1 MTTRSVKQSV
11 RGVST
16 KVRTTKQSPKTKMKK
31 VATAKSIQARRNI
44 ISAARQRLPIVSV
57 EDIIETRGII
67 TKESEHSVTIKLS
80 REIIRKLKDLYLT
93 SQRDKSEYVGFIN
106 ATRERNTVKFNSPTR
121 HTNWNPTRVMPP
133 PGTNENLIV
142 YHSHPVPVSRELSV
156 SNVTLPS
163 KEDFMYYVRGYPKM
177 QANIILER
185 NGYYLIDLLESDNF
199 MLPNPSAA
207 HDTFINILMNKDITK
222 YQVMNTPVP
231 ISLFTVSIDSWQKM
245 FNTYI
250 DTVMRHRYGMSI
262 KYYRY
267 TELPEI
273 TLKNPE
279 TVFPTRPRT

>member
-1 MTTRSVKQSV
+1 MKNRKDIKTVTTMLNPRTRLRQSAAAQTI
-11 RGVST
+11 RARANT
-16 KVRTTKQSPKTKMKK
+16 
-31 VATAKSIQARRNI
+31 VAAARR
-44 ISAARQRLPIVSV
+44 RLPLVSV

-67 TKESEHSVTIKLS
+67 TKETRDVVTIKLS

-93 SQRDKSEYVGFIN
+93 SQRDQSEYVGFIN
-106 ATRERNTVKFNSPTR
+106 ATRERNVVKFNSPTR
-121 HTNWNPTRVMPP
+121 HTNWHPSRVMPP
-133 PGTNENLIV
+133 QGTNDNLIV

-163 KEDFMYYVRGYPKM
+163 KEDFTYYVRGYPKM

-185 NGYYLIDLLESDNF
+185 NGYYMIDLLESDNF
-199 MLPNPSAA
+199 SLPNPSVA
-207 HDTFINILMNKDITK
+207 HDTFIQLLVNKDINR
-222 YQVMNTPVP
+222 YQVTRVP
-231 ISLFTVSIDSWQKM
+231 LPIALFTVSIASWQKM

-250 DTVMRHRYGMSI
+250 DRVMRHRFGLSI

-279 TVFPTRPRT
+279 SFMNLS

>member
-1 MTTRSVKQSV
+1 MTVQTKKKSV
-11 RGVST
+11 RGT
-16 KVRTTKQSPKTKMKK
+16 AMKVRTTKLSPKTKMKTI
-31 VATAKSIQARRNI
+31 ATAKSIQARRNI
-44 ISAARQRLPIVSV
+44 MTTARQRLPIVSV

-67 TKESEHSVTIKLS
+67 TKETEHSVTIKLS

-121 HTNWNPTRVMPP
+121 HTNWHPSRVFPP
-133 PGTNENLIV
+133 QGTNDNLIV

-163 KEDFMYYVRGYPKM
+163 KEDFTYYVRGYPKM

-185 NGYYLIDLLESDNF
+185 NGYYMVDLLESDNF

-207 HDTFINILMNKDITK
+207 HDTFINLLVNKDINR
-222 YQVMNTPVP
+222 YQVVGVNLPML
-231 ISLFTVSIDSWQKM
+231 LFTVSINSWQKM

-250 DTVMRHRYGMSI
+250 DKVMRHRYGLSI

-279 TVFPTRPRT
+279 TVFPTRPA

>member
-1 MTTRSVKQSV
+1 MTVRTKKKSV
-11 RGVST
+11 RGTAV
-16 KVRTTKQSPKTKMKK
+16 KVRTTKLSPKTKMKT
-31 VATAKSIQARRNI
+31 VATAKSIQARRNL

-106 ATRERNTVKFNSPTR
+106 ATREGNTVKFNSPTR
-121 HTNWNPTRVMPP
+121 HTNWHPSRVFPP
-133 PGTNENLIV
+133 QGTNDNLIV

-163 KEDFMYYVRGYPKM
+163 KEDFTYYVRGYPKM

-185 NGYYLIDLLESDNF
+185 NGYYMIDLLESDNF

-207 HDTFINILMNKDITK
+207 HDTFINLLANKDISS
-222 YQVMNTPVP
+222 YQVVGVRLPM
-231 ISLFTVSIDSWQKM
+231 SLFTVSIKSWQEM
-245 FNTYI
+245 FNSYI
-250 DTVMRHRYGMSI
+250 DKVMRHRYGLSI

-279 TVFPTRPRT
+279 TVFPTRPA